1 MADKIS
7 RTLRLGEDKFKYIR
21 YGREAYDKMDLIAM
35 FKAKSTKGL
44 FKIAN
49 KIVSKKES
57 KAIVKKA
64 FKSAHDGQL
73 PQNNKDMREVL
84 DFVQDEVMVKGLF
97 FTKKFLIE
105 HMGFDKRTV
114 DEGLI
119 FDMEN
124 KTVHIRGELR
134 DTLDFEYYGVPIHVW
149 PNVTRIK
156 AWIKNRVIRRDPA
169 LREIWS
175 SLRGRNAKIERASM
189 LDDLAFL
196 FSRAIFRD
204 GLKKRPTTMVTN
216 WEGDDIDSIGEQKPM
231 DVDWKGRQVI
241 LKQIKKESYMGDKP
255 SFHSKGRS
263 RQ

>member
-1 MADKIS
+1 
-7 RTLRLGEDKFKYIR
+7 
-21 YGREAYDKMDLIAM
+21 
-35 FKAKSTKGL
+35 
-44 FKIAN
+44 
-49 KIVSKKES
+49 
-57 KAIVKKA
+57 
-64 FKSAHDGQL
+64 
-73 PQNNKDMREVL
+73 
-84 DFVQDEVMVKGLF
+84 
-97 FTKKFLIE
+97 
-105 HMGFDKRTV
+105 MGFDKRTV

-124 KTVHIRGELR
+124 KTVHVRGELK
-134 DTLDFEYYGVPIHVW
+134 DTLDYEYYGVPKHVW

-204 GLKKRPTTMVTN
+204 GLKKRPTTMI
-216 WEGDDIDSIGEQKPM
+216 DDPDSPGEQKAI
-231 DVDWKGRQVI
+231 DINWKGRQIEV
-241 LKQIKKESYMGDKP
+241 KQLREEKYMGEKP
-255 SFHSKGRS
+255 SFNSKWRS